1 VGVSGALPF
10 IVRRLIAAIPVLLF
24 VSAGTFWLG
33 RFAPGD
39 PVTVRAGPRANPEQI
54 ERVKTQLGLNDPIPV
69 QYARYM
75 SNFVQG
81 DLGVSYRRQGRSISE
96 IIFPKMWVSL
106 RLNILPFIL
115 TYAIGVPL
123 GIYTALRRGSWQD
136 PAITSFLLFL
146 SAVPTVV
153 WMPIVVY
160 LFVLRLDIIPTVGW
174 NGFWSPSII
183 LPTFVLTIGS
193 FAGVARIVRISM
205 IQVMGEDF
213 IRTARAK
220 GLQESVVVGR
230 HILRNSLLVL
240 SNGVIA
246 SLFALYAG
254 SLFVEQGFGIPG
266 LASET
271 FAAISA
277 RDYDLFMAMT
287 MIGAIS
293 FILANMVLDIVYTI
307 IDPRIRYK

>member
-1 VGVSGALPF
+1 MTGALPF
-10 IVRRLIAAIPVLLF
+10 VVRRLLAAIPVLF
-24 VSAGTFWLG
+24 VVSAGTFFLG
-33 RFAPGD
+33 RYAPGD
-39 PVTVRAGPRANPEQI
+39 PVTVRAGPRANPEQV
-54 ERVKTQLGLNDPIPV
+54 ERVKQQLGLNDPIPV
-69 QYARYM
+69 QYVRYM
-75 SNFVQG
+75 SKFVQG
-81 DLGVSYRRQGRSISE
+81 DLGVSYRRQGRAVSE

-115 TYAIGVPL
+115 AYAIGVPL
-123 GIYTALRRGSWQD
+123 GIYSALKRGSWQD
-136 PAITSFLLFL
+136 PTISSILLFL
-146 SAVPTVV
+146 AAIPTVV
-153 WMPIVVY
+153 WMPILVY
-160 LFVLRLDIIPTVGW
+160 VFVLRLDLIPTVGW
-174 NGFWSPSII
+174 HGFLSTSII

-240 SNGVIA
+240 INGVIA

-254 SLFVEQGFGIPG
+254 SFFVELGFGIPG
-266 LASET
+266 IGREMYE
-271 FAAISA
+271 AIGA
-277 RDYDLFMAMT
+277 RDYDLLMALT

-293 FILANMVLDIVYTI
+293 FILTNLALDIAYTI
-307 IDPRIRYK
+307 IDPRIRYA